1 VNQTY
6 TSHIHGSAYLQFY
19 PLAQNQVAKINAAL
33 LGNGEQ
39 PSVLRQIA
47 FDMPGA
53 LHIMRWLG
61 RRAEIDIG
69 PTKPNFSGAIELA
82 AGID

>member
-1 VNQTY
+1 MNQTY
-6 TSHIHGSAYLQFY
+6 TSHIHGAYLQFY
-19 PLAQNQVAKINAAL
+19 PLAQNQVAKSNAAL

-47 FDMPGA
+47 FDMPGP

-69 PTKPNFSGAIELA
+69 PANPNFSGAIELA